1 MFAGSRCRPSLRR
14 PTREAVGG
22 IVMARIHVEFQEG
35 WIGDRVE
42 VRIQH
47 ALRYA
52 GQPITRLQTG
62 CAGGLTV
69 DVEGRQVA
77 LDVRVPSRSV
87 GASRTVRVSGE
98 HWIGVSLLDRKLAMV
113 DQAAPFGNL

>member
-1 MFAGSRCRPSLRR
+1 
-14 PTREAVGG
+14 
-22 IVMARIHVEFQEG
+22 MAKIHVEFQEG
-35 WIGDRVE
+35 WTGDRVE

-52 GQPITRLQTG
+52 GQPLTRLQTG
-62 CAGGLTV
+62 YAGGLTV

-98 HWIGVSLLDRKLAMV
+98 HWIGVSLQDRKLAVV
-113 DQAAPFGNL
+113 DQPAPFGYL